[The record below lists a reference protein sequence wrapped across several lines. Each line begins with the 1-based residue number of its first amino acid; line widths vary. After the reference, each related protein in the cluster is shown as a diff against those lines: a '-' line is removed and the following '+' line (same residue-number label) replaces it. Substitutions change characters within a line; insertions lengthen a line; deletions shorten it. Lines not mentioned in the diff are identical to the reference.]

1 MPFRTYSEILNNI
14 KLFEGVAAEERDKL
28 LSQGQIRHLQE
39 GEVLFRCGD
48 AIDHFYIVCAG
59 AVRLMRETP
68 DGKQVTTDIPITGKT
83 IGKPDIFEAGH
94 KNHRVTAIA
103 IEPTIVLVF
112 TTLWLLKIAQH
123 PAFALN
129 ILSAIS
135 EYAHIVELE
144 AEQRS
149 TMNAA

>member
-83 IGKPDIFEAGH
+83 IGKPDILRQGTRITVSPPSPL
-94 KNHRVTAIA
+94 N
-103 IEPTIVLVF
+103 
-112 TTLWLLKIAQH
+112 LLSCWYSPHYGCLKL
-123 PAFALN
+123 PN
-129 ILSAIS
+129 IPPL
-135 EYAHIVELE
+135 
-144 AEQRS
+144 R
-149 TMNAA
+149 